1 MKNTA
6 KLFGIIVMVAIIGFS
21 MAACG
26 SLGGMSIGGGDSGS
40 SSGAYTATW
49 PANDVWAGYGLS
61 GLQPPPGKEN
71 FSAGT
76 VMGGMY
82 MVGMPGDDRA
92 AYDNL
97 VAQIRGI
104 SGVTEAVA
112 EQTDRD
118 GRRIGFTTSTGS
130 VVIVMLATGR
140 DGSVSVS
147 VQR

>member
-1 MKNTA
+1 MKN
-6 KLFGIIVMVAIIGFS
+6 KLKFLGIIAMVVVIGFS
-21 MAACG
+21 MASCA
-26 SLGGMSIGGGDSGS
+26 SFAALGEAASGGGSNG
-40 SSGAYTATW
+40 GYTAAW
-49 PANDVWAGYGLS
+49 PADDVWEGYGLS

-76 VMGGMY
+76 VMGMY
-82 MVGMPGDDRA
+82 TVGTPGDDRA

-112 EQTDRD
+112 EKTDRD
-118 GRRIGFTTSTGS
+118 GRRIGFTTSTGNN
-130 VVIVMLATGR
+130 VFVMLVTGR
-140 DGSVSVS
+140 DGSVSVT